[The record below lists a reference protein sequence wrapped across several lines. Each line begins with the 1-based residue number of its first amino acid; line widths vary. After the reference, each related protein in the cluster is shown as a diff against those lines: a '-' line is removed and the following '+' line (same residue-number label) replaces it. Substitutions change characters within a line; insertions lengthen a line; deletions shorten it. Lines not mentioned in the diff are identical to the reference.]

1 MHACEVSFTIIRE
14 VLSKLKQGRGFGRH
28 TKKGEKQWIGKAR
41 HSSEKWRVFGCVP
54 YTLSIPY

>member
-28 TKKGEKQWIGKAR
+28 TKKGEKQWIRKAR
-41 HSSEKWRVFGCVP
+41 HSSEK
-54 YTLSIPY
+54 